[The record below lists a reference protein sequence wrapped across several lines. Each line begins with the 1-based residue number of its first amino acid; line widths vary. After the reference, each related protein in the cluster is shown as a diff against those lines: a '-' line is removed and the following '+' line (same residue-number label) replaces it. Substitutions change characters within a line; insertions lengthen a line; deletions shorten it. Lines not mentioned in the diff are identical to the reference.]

1 MTEKILSKQ
10 GSSNYPFWGNQT
22 MQMYANVRQ
31 LYDGGVVKCTIAMQ
45 YGHAIVNMLKYSNT
59 LLVTQLYRNCN
70 EWQLQKQWKPC
81 ALNLEVLPWWS
92 LWNASF
98 EIHWLERWNGGPH
111 GKLTCHPWK
120 GRILGRIRIILQ
132 PSNYRGYSLV
142 FRGVYHEEWLFFI
155 PSMYGIFTYVGIL
168 RRRYAPYVW
177 RVDIYICIYMYYWY
191 L

>member
-1 MTEKILSKQ
+1 MAVLS
-10 GSSNYPFWGNQT
+10 S
-22 MQMYANVRQ
+22 VQ
-31 LYDGGVVKCTIAMQ
+31 LQC
-45 YGHAIVNMLKYSNT
+45 NM
-59 LLVTQLYRNCN
+59 VTQLSICWNIQTHCWSRNCTGIAN
-70 EWQLQKQWKPC
+70 EWQLQKQWKTC

-92 LWNASF
+92 LGNASF

-120 GRILGRIRIILQ
+120 GRILGRIWIILQ

-142 FRGVYHEEWLFFI
+142 FKGVYHEEWLCFI

-177 RVDIYICIYMYYWY
+177 RVDICIYILLILIMDGF
-191 L
+191 LDTLAPKLILQSAVH